1 MAVLFVY
8 DVTREKTLF
17 DMNKWFKIIKKV
29 CDIFLFSMNY
39 LKTI

>member
-8 DVTREKTLF
+8 DVTCEKTLY
-17 DMNKWFKIIKKV
+17 DMDKWFKIVEEV
-29 CDIFLFSMNY
+29 CDTFLFSMSY